1 MCIRVVGAI
10 AFAAKG
16 GWTVSAI
23 ALSTASSRWT
33 SRPRS
38 RYKGGEPK
46 EFAAMAEFPR
56 KTPADWRAQAAK
68 DLKGRS
74 PDDLTW
80 ETPEGIAVRSEEHTS
95 ELQSLMRISYA
106 VFCLKKKK
114 QTKD

>member
-1 MCIRVVGAI
+1 MRRSGSCGSAVRLHVPQ
-10 AFAAKG
+10 KG

-23 ALSTASSRWT
+23 ALSTAASSRWT

-38 RYKGGEPK
+38 RYKEGEPK

-56 KTPADWRAQAAK
+56 KTPADWRAQEAK

-80 ETPEGIAVRSEEHTS
+80 ETQVGIVVTPQIGRAHV
-95 ELQSLMRISYA
+95 
-106 VFCLKKKK
+106 
-114 QTKD
+114 